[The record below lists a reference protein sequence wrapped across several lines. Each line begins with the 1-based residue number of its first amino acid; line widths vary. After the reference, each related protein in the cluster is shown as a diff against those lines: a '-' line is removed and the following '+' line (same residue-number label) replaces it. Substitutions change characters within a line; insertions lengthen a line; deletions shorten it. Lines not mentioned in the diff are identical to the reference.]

1 MGIDKIEQL
10 YYLISTKSITTHQRR
25 ITKPMTRRP
34 GSNDIVV
41 SSTLC
46 RRCGGLAA
54 LVHAYMQKHAFL
66 QGGVY
71 TASVDQMSDA
81 LFLPPEKIRECL
93 EQLQSARL
101 LRDITPEM
109 GGLAHAYVVH
119 PQSPPSQ

>member
-1 MGIDKIEQL
+1 M
-10 YYLISTKSITTHQRR
+10 
-25 ITKPMTRRP
+25 
-34 GSNDIVV
+34 
-41 SSTLC
+41 
-46 RRCGGLAA
+46 AA